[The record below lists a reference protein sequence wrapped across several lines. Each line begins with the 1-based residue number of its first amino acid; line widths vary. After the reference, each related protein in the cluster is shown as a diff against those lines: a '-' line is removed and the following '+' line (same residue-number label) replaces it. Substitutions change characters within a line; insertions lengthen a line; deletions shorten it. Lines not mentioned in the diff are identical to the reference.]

1 MRVSLILLLLLCTAF
16 AHATVYKWVD
26 EKGNVHFSDKPVK
39 NAEEVEFKE
48 NTQNNIKLPEIV
60 ALPGSDQ
67 APAAD
72 KPNYKMSIASP
83 SEEATI
89 RSNEGDI
96 TIITN
101 ITPQLAAN
109 HELALY
115 MDGKQIGS
123 KQTLGLF
130 KLTNIDR
137 GEHIFVVKALAN
149 NGKQLASTP
158 PRKVFL
164 HRTNLNQP
172 KYIRPQPRTN

>member
-1 MRVSLILLLLLCTAF
+1 MRVGLIILLLLCTAF

-26 EKGNVHFSDKPVK
+26 EKGNVHFSDEPVK
-39 NAEEVEFKE
+39 NAEKVEFKE
-48 NTQNNIKLPEIV
+48 NTQNNIKLPEV
-60 ALPGSDQ
+60 VVLPSSNQ
-67 APAAD
+67 TPLED

-101 ITPQLAAN
+101 IAPQLADT
-109 HELALY
+109 HELVLY
-115 MDGKQIGS
+115 MDGVQIGS

-137 GEHIFVVKALAN
+137 GEHTFVVKALNN